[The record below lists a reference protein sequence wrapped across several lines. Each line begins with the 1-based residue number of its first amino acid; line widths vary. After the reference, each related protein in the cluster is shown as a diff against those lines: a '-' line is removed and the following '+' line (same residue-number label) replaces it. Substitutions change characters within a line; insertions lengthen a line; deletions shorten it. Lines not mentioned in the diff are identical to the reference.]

1 MVSGSAT
8 NLDEL
13 VGRYG
18 GLQAQQTNSPE
29 HRSGYSDG
37 TVRPE
42 RAKALH
48 HVLGLLPL
56 QGVDSPIEPI
66 PQGVALG

>member
-1 MVSGSAT
+1 
-8 NLDEL
+8 L
-13 VGRYG
+13 VGTAG
-18 GLQAQQTNSPE
+18 CKPNKLTAQSIAL
-29 HRSGYSDG
+29 GIVMV